1 MNSELSHMQELLF
14 DYALDRLDET
24 TRAEVDCRLA
34 SDPAWA
40 AQLQR
45 IRRMLDPLST
55 WTAPDPPARFV
66 NGILDRIEAAGRFR
80 VLPASTLPPNERRMG
95 GGRPI
100 ISLPELVALAA
111 CIMLFVGVFVPS
123 MSHSRY
129 MAQRSQCQ
137 ANLASIFGGL
147 SQYAGQFDGQF
158 PSIGPRPGVNWL
170 REQPNTQN
178 LQPMIQAGFVT
189 PNVLVCPSQ
198 GKPGARQDRRAGTL
212 VICRYSVQHQGGS
225 GLRLGG
231 RVCIPIVA
239 DENPLFVGRQFHKLP
254 NPLEANSPA
263 HRGTGQ
269 NVLLSNGR
277 VVWIA
282 LPVYDP
288 YRDNIYTAG
297 EATVYEGT
305 EAPVSA
311 TDAFLVP

>member
-1 MNSELSHMQELLF
+1 MNSELSQMHELLF

-24 TRAEVDCRLA
+24 ARAEVDRRLA

-40 AQLQR
+40 AELQR
-45 IRRMLDPLST
+45 IRRVLDPLST
-55 WTAPDPPARFV
+55 WTAPAPPARLV
-66 NGILDRIEAAGRFR
+66 GDILDRIEAAGRLR

-170 REQPNTQN
+170 REQPNTLN
-178 LQPMIQAGFVT
+178 LQPMIQARFIT

-198 GKPGARQDRRAGTL
+198 GKADGRQKPRTGTL
-212 VICRYSVQHQGGS
+212 VICRYSIQHQGGA
-225 GLRLGG
+225 GLRLDD

-239 DENPLFVGRQFHKLP
+239 DENPLFVGRQFHRLP

-269 NVLLSNGR
+269 NVLLNSGR
-277 VVWIA
+277 VFWIA
-282 LPVYDP
+282 PPVYDP

-297 EATVYEGT
+297 EATEYEGT
-305 EAPVSA
+305 ETPVSA